1 MLSFLISG
9 LIPVALV
16 LIFRYVNKKY
26 EPPIFGIYQTKN
38 KNYWLKFVFM
48 YIVIRLRQLFN
59 HVRRI
64 LDVEYGRS
72 ADGTAHI
79 HQQDAALE
87 QKYFLG
93 DDPLA
98 IDAVYFNGVSEN
110 DVFVCNVARRQGFV
124 CDALL
129 MLKVNGEE
137 LLLHSN
143 LPDTQMKQEPIE
155 EGEYRV
161 QGIVINNF
169 MPMRTWKVSYDG
181 EMKSRSDPNKKVNV
195 KVSLTWSAHFPPF
208 NYDTQ
213 MSARSLAR
221 DMAKEPWSRTYFKLL
236 KKLHQTHYEQMG
248 FLKGTVTVND
258 KEHTVNIPCVR
269 DHSFGP
275 FRDWRTFHRYVLH
288 FIFLENGDSM
298 AVGVVSQP
306 SVLSHLTIGY
316 VCRKLDNQ
324 RVFPVDSCDFH
335 LYQHGEN
342 KIMPKD
348 YAFSFEAGRQSY
360 VVRVNF
366 KDEEPFYIGDGKAAV
381 IYERWCAVEVNGVK
395 GWACVECQYK
405 NA

>member
-16 LIFRYVNKKY
+16 LLFKYVNKRY
-26 EPPIFGIYQTKN
+26 EPPIFGIYQMKN
-38 KNYWLKFVFM
+38 KNYWFKFVFM
-48 YIVIRLRQLFN
+48 FILIKLRQLFN
-59 HVRRI
+59 HVKR
-64 LDVEYGRS
+64 LLEVESGRS
-72 ADGTAHI
+72 ADGIAHV
-79 HQQDAALE
+79 HQHDVALE

-93 DDPLA
+93 DNPHA
-98 IDAVYFNGVSEN
+98 IDAVYFNGVSE
-110 DVFVCNVARRQGFV
+110 DAVFVCNIARKQGFV

-137 LLLHSN
+137 LLLHPN
-143 LPDTQMKQEPIE
+143 LPETRMNQERIE

-161 QGIVINNF
+161 QGIEIKTF
-169 MPMRTWKVSYDG
+169 MPMRTWKISYNG
-181 EMKSRSDPNKKVNV
+181 ELKSRSNPDKRVNV
-195 KVSLTWSAHFPPF
+195 KLSLTWSAHFPPF

-213 MSARSLAR
+213 ISAWSLAR
-221 DMAKEPWSRTYFKLL
+221 DMAREQWSATYFKLM

-248 FLKGTVTVND
+248 FIKGTVTLND
-258 KEHTVNIPCVR
+258 QEHAMSIPCVR

-288 FIFLENGDSM
+288 FIFLENGDSI

-306 SVLSHLTIGY
+306 SILSHLTIGY

-324 RVFPVDSCDFH
+324 KVFPVDSCDLQ

-348 YAFSFEAGRQSY
+348 YAFSFNAGRQSY
-360 VVRVNF
+360 VVRVSFN
-366 KDEEPFYIGDGKAAV
+366 DEEAFYIGDGKSAK
-381 IYERWCAVEVNGVK
+381 IYERWCAVEVNDVK
-395 GWACVECQYK
+395 GRACVECQYK
-405 NA
+405 NV